1 MNASVRFKSDLFFS
15 NSFYKTKSSYGARS
29 LFIPVQQTS
38 QLVPHVDHHHLLPS
52 AGQVGD
58 LALDG
63 LGHTGV
69 DGAAEAT
76 VGGDADDQVLGSLVL
91 RGFDLGLLVQ
101 GCRRRRSRVVV
112 I

>member
-1 MNASVRFKSDLFFS
+1 M
-15 NSFYKTKSSYGARS
+15 KSSPTHPPPHSRVGGDVA
-29 LFIPVQQTS
+29 PVQQTP
-38 QLVPHVDHHHLLPS
+38 QLVSHVDHHDLLAG

-76 VGGDADDQVLGSLVL
+76 VRGHADDQVLAALVL
-91 RGFDLGLLVQ
+91 RRLDLGLLVQ
-101 GCRRRRSRVVV
+101 GCRRGDE
-112 I
+112 